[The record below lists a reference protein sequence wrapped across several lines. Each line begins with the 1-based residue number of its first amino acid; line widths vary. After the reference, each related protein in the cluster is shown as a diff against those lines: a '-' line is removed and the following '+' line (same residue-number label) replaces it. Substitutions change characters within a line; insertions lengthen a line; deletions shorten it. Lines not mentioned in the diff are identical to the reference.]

1 MTRSENLMMFAHV
14 IREISLL
21 ADRLAYRRSSQYA
34 AKRRLACGWS
44 AVTERPRDVVDHW
57 NSVEY
62 ESLAANGTETQ
73 LVLMDWLLTVVPQYH
88 TTEASPS
95 HHAWYKHNYFA
106 PGGVRSIVMS
116 MSVCPLA

>member
-1 MTRSENLMMFAHV
+1 MSRW
-14 IREISLL
+14 
-21 ADRLAYRRSSQYA
+21 RLTAL
-34 AKRRLACGWS
+34 K
-44 AVTERPRDVVDHW
+44 
-57 NSVEY
+57 
-62 ESLAANGTETQ
+62 Q

-116 MSVCPLA
+116 MSVCLSVHSHNSKLHGRSSPYFCASYLWLGPPPTAL